1 MSQRIFFYSHDTV
14 GLGHIRRTQK
24 IANRLAGNNRSILIA
39 CASPVA
45 STFLSEEGIEYLNL
59 PGFTKLMTGE
69 YIPRNLHVPISEF
82 VDLRSSILLSAV
94 MNFKPD
100 VIIVDKEPL
109 GVKQELR
116 PALQYV
122 REVMPETHIICGFRD
137 ILDDD
142 KTISKEW
149 ERRDTA
155 AALEELYD
163 SIFVY
168 GRKEIYDYSKEYSCV
183 TDKIASKIHY
193 TGYVNPDSN
202 REPGANPAQFFPT
215 KKPIVTVTMGGGGDG
230 EDVIEHVLNLIQ
242 AKLCNSNFNL
252 LLLTG
257 PFIRPEIMEKVKSVE
272 SQFESFRSVR
282 FVNNTEKIF
291 KESDLIVTMGGYNTM
306 CELVA
311 LGKYPL
317 VIPRVVPR
325 VEQLI
330 RAKVFKE
337 RGLCDFIDPREL
349 TAPLLAIKIEEMLE
363 SCPKPKAGFDISGLE
378 KIEKYIE
385 GALQ

>member
-1 MSQRIFFYSHDTV
+1 MSKRIFFYSHDTV

-24 IANRLAGNNRSILIA
+24 IANRLASKDRSILVA

-45 STFLSEEGIEYLNL
+45 STYLSEAGIEYLNL
-59 PGFTKLMTGE
+59 PGFTKLMSGE
-69 YIPRNLHVPISEF
+69 YVPRNLNLPIKEF

-94 MNFKPD
+94 MNFRPD

-137 ILDDD
+137 ILDDAD
-142 KTISKEW
+142 TVAKEW
-149 ERRDTA
+149 ERRETVE
-155 AALEELYD
+155 ALEELYD
-163 SIFVY
+163 TIFVY
-168 GRKEIYDYSKEYSCV
+168 GKKEIYDYQKEYPCV
-183 TDKIASKIHY
+183 TEKIAKRLEY
-193 TGYVNPDSN
+193 TGYINPKTN
-202 REPGANPAQFFPT
+202 KEPGSIPSLFFPCD
-215 KKPIVTVTMGGGGDG
+215 KPLVTVTMGGGGDG
-230 EDVIEHVLNLIQ
+230 DQVIENVLDLVQ
-242 AKLCNSNFNL
+242 AELCAAKFNL

-257 PFIRPEIMEKVKSVE
+257 PFIQASVLEKAKAVE
-272 SQFESFRSVR
+272 RQYSCFRTVR

-291 KESDLIVTMGGYNTM
+291 KNSDLIVTMGGYNTM

-317 VIPRVVPR
+317 VVPRVVPR

-330 RAKVFKE
+330 RARVFKE
-337 RGLCDFIDPREL
+337 RGLCEFIDPREL
-349 TAPLLAIKIEEMLE
+349 TAPLLAVKIEQMLDE
-363 SCPKPKAGFDISGLE
+363 KPAPQSVFDTDGLE
-378 KIEKYIE
+378 RVEAYIGE
-385 GALQ
+385 LLK